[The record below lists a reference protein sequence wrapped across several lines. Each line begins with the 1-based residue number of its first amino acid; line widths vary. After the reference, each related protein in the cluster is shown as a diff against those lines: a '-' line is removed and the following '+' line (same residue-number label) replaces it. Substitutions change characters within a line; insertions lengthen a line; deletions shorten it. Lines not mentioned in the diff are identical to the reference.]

1 MAKGKALYQPEG
13 KAQEYNRWA
22 ANFYTGCSH
31 NCDYCYLKRGSLAAT
46 WDTVPHLK
54 KCFKSEA
61 EAYLVFKK
69 ELLDNRLRVRA
80 EGGVFFSFSTD
91 PCIEPCFFL
100 TRRAALLCFDCDV
113 PVTILTKNVGWL
125 NATHGSLQESDLF
138 GDKDERD
145 ILNPAVNRG
154 LLAVGF
160 TLTGHDE
167 MERGAHTNESRIK
180 AMAYLK
186 GYGVR
191 TFASVEPVIDTKASL
206 KMVEQAAPFCDLFKI
221 GLRSGV
227 TKDYYDKKLED
238 GDDFISLEQ
247 FMAKA
252 SNIILDAKKK
262 VYWKESLRCKL
273 FAKKFLDAPISVSS
287 TYNLFNR

>member
-1 MAKGKALYQPEG
+1 MYQPDGKA
-13 KAQEYNRWA
+13 AEYNRWA

-31 NCDYCYLKRGSLAAT
+31 NCDYCYLKRGSLAHV
-46 WDTVPHLK
+46 WDTEPHLK
-54 KCFKSEA
+54 KCFKDERD
-61 EAYLVFKK
+61 AYEVFKK

-91 PCIEPCFFL
+91 PCLEPGFWL
-100 TRRAALLCFDCDV
+100 TRRAALLCLDCDV

-125 NATHGSLQESDLF
+125 NGTKGSLMESEMF
-138 GDKDERD
+138 GDEDARD
-145 ILNPAVNRG
+145 ILSPAVNHG
-154 LLAVGF
+154 ILAVGF

-167 MERGAHTNESRIK
+167 MERGAHTNEARIK
-180 AMAYLK
+180 AMAQLK
-186 GYGVR
+186 GCGVR

-206 KMVEQAAPFCDLFKI
+206 AMIEQAAPFCDLFKI

-227 TKDYYDKKLED
+227 PKDYYDKKLDD
-238 GDDFISLEQ
+238 GEDFISLEQ
-247 FMAKA
+247 FMARA

-273 FAKKFLDAPISVSS
+273 FAKKYLDAPISVGP

>member
-1 MAKGKALYQPEG
+1 MALGKALYRPEG

-22 ANFYTGCSH
+22 SNFYTGCRH
-31 NCDYCYLKRGSLAAT
+31 NCDYCYLKRGSLAHV
-46 WDTVPHLK
+46 WDTEPHLK

-61 EAYLVFKK
+61 DAYEVFKK

-91 PCIEPCFFL
+91 PCDRDTFWL

-113 PVTILTKNVGWL
+113 PVTILTKSACWL
-125 NATHGSLQESDLF
+125 SGRSGGEVELELF
-138 GDKDERD
+138 GDRDDRD
-145 ILNPAVNRG
+145 IFSPVVNKG

-160 TLTGHDE
+160 TLTGHDD
-167 MERGAHTNESRIK
+167 MEPGASGNDARIG
-180 AMAYLK
+180 AMAFLK
-186 GYGVR
+186 DNGVK

-206 KMVEQAAPFCDLFKI
+206 KVIEQAAPYCDLFKI

-227 TKDYYDKKLED
+227 PKDYYDKKLDD

-247 FMAKA
+247 FMARA

-262 VYWKESLRCKL
+262 VYWKESLRRKL
-273 FAKKFLDAPISVSS
+273 FAKKYLDAPISVSS
-287 TYNLFNR
+287 TFNLFNR

>member
-22 ANFYTGCSH
+22 TNFFTGCSH
-31 NCDYCYLKRGSLAAT
+31 NCDYCYLKRGSLAHT
-46 WDTVPHLK
+46 WDTKPHLK
-54 KCFKSEA
+54 KCFKDERNA
-61 EAYLVFKK
+61 LEIFKK

-91 PCIEPCFFL
+91 PCLRETFML
-100 TRRAALLCFDCDV
+100 TRRAALLCLDCGI
-113 PVTILTKNVGWL
+113 PVTILTKRASFL
-125 NATHGSLQESDLF
+125 SERTGSNYEDELFGENDQRDLF
-138 GDKDERD
+138 DPVVHK
-145 ILNPAVNRG
+145 G
-154 LLAVGF
+154 LLAIGF

-167 MERGAHTNESRIK
+167 MEPGASPNSARIG
-180 AMAYLK
+180 AMSYIK
-186 GYGVR
+186 SFGVR
-191 TFASVEPVIDTKASL
+191 TFASVEPVIETKASL
-206 KMVEQAAPFCDLFKI
+206 EVIEKAAPFCDLFKI

-227 TKDYYDKKLED
+227 GKDYYDKKETD

-262 VYWKESLRCKL
+262 VYWKESIRNKI
-273 FAKKFLDAPISVSS
+273 FAAKYLNAPISVGS
-287 TYNLFNR
+287 TYNLFNS

>member
-13 KAQEYNRWA
+13 KAAEYNRWA

-31 NCDYCYLKRGSLAAT
+31 NCDYCYLKRGSLAHT
-46 WDTVPHLK
+46 WDTTPHLK
-54 KCFKSEA
+54 KCFKDEKD
-61 EAYLVFKK
+61 AYESFKK
-69 ELLDNRLRVRA
+69 ELLANRLRVRA

-91 PCIEPCFFL
+91 PCIEPGFWL

-125 NATHGSLQESDLF
+125 NGTKGSLVESDMF

-154 LLAVGF
+154 LLTVGF

-180 AMAYLK
+180 TMAVLK
-186 GYGVR
+186 SHGVH
-191 TFASVEPVIDTKASL
+191 TFASIEPVIDTKASL
-206 KMVEQAAPFCDLFKI
+206 RMIEEAAPYCDLFKI

-227 TKDYYDKKLED
+227 TKDYYDKKITD
-238 GDDFISLEQ
+238 GDDFISLPQ
-247 FMAKA
+247 FMQKA

-262 VYWKESLRCKL
+262 VYWKDSISNKH
-273 FAKKFLDAPISVSS
+273 FAKKYLNSPISVSS
-287 TYNLFNR
+287 TYNLFNK